1 MKQKLHNPIGLIIP
15 WSIAFLVFFIYA
27 FHWKNTAQKIEAAI
41 MAQKGKAF
49 DFSHVD
55 VEGFPIRFSVK
66 LKNFSKPILG
76 QNLHIDEIN
85 TTTRPL
91 SPNLWTIDK
100 VIGISLTDANNQKTD
115 IIPTNLL
122 ATINLNYQP
131 NLPRFQ
137 RISIEIANL
146 DFKSDK
152 NSKTLNNL
160 KIHFLGDEKNNAYG
174 FSFEG
179 NGLGQFEPFTSAY
192 LEPQILRGLVLDAKS
207 FDNGYENW
215 RNNNGQ
221 IAIKYGV
228 AEITFKNLPLE
239 SAYIYNLN
247 GDMKISQNNSFD
259 GVLIGE
265 ADLTI
270 FSDKKIGIPNFKI
283 YVSNSKPDIQKSLSS
298 IDLGKVSAN

>member
-15 WSIAFLVFFIYA
+15 WSIAFLAFFIYA
-27 FHWKNTAQKIEAAI
+27 FYWKNTAQKIEDAI
-41 MAQKGKAF
+41 MAQKGKTF

-85 TTTRPL
+85 STTRPL
-91 SPNLWTIDK
+91 SPKLWTLDK

-115 IIPTNLL
+115 IIATNLL
-122 ATINLNYQP
+122 ATIHLNYEP

-137 RISIEIANL
+137 RISVEISNL
-146 DFKSDK
+146 DFKSVEA
-152 NSKTLNNL
+152 SKTLNNL
-160 KIHFLGDEKNNAYG
+160 KIHFLGDAKNNAYA

-179 NGLGQFEPFTSAY
+179 NGLGQLEPFASAY
-192 LEPQILRGLVLDAKS
+192 LEPQILRGLVMDAKA
-207 FDNGYENW
+207 FDNGLMNW

-228 AEITFKNLPLE
+228 VKLNKWGIFN
-239 SAYIYNLN
+239 SGDFSNLN
-247 GDMKISQNNSFD
+247 GNLAFDTNNNVNGIIDNNAQIEVFSGNKI
-259 GVLIGE
+259 
-265 ADLTI
+265 A
-270 FSDKKIGIPNFKI
+270 IPNFKI
-283 YVSNSKPDIQKSLSS
+283 YVTNSKIDIQKSLSS

>member
-27 FHWKNTAQKIEAAI
+27 FYWKNTAKKIEAAI

-192 LEPQILRGLVLDAKS
+192 LEPQILRGLVLDAKA

-228 AEITFKNLPLE
+228 VKLNKWGIFNSGDFT
-239 SAYIYNLN
+239 NLN
-247 GDMKISQNNSFD
+247 GNLTIDGQNNVNGIIDNSAQIE
-259 GVLIGE
+259 V
-265 ADLTI
+265 
-270 FSDKKIGIPNFKI
+270 FSGNKIAIPNFEI
-283 YVSNSKPDIQKSLSS
+283 HVLNSKIDIQKSLSS
-298 IDLGKVSAN
+298 IDLDKVSAN